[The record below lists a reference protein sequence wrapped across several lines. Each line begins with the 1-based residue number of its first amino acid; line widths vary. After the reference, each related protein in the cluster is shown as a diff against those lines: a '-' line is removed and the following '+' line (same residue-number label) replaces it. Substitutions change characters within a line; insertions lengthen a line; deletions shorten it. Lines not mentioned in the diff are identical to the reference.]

1 MRKKAKK
8 TSFAINETK
17 KEFSFPFKCAH
28 KLFDNGQ
35 LESNKLQI
43 NPNERIGIYIADK
56 ILKHEKI
63 QIIFSVGAQLYVNSI
78 LSIKRKS

>member
-1 MRKKAKK
+1 MICKDAPKYITPLPYSA
-8 TSFAINETK
+8 SYL
-17 KEFSFPFKCAH
+17 
-28 KLFDNGQ
+28 LFRCSHELFEIGQ

-78 LSIKRKS
+78 LSIKR